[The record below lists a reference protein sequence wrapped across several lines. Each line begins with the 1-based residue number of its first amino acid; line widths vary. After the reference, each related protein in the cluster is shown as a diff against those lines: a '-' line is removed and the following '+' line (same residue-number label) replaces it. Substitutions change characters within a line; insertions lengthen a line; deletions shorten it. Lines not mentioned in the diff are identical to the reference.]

1 MIDVI
6 IVLAV
11 LAIVAGAGLY
21 IYKEKKAG
29 AACVGCPHAKSCGS
43 SKCSCQSGH

>member
-21 IYKEKKAG
+21 IYKQKKAG

-43 SKCSCQSGH
+43 SKCSCQH